1 MTPEIV
7 TGLSEFLSLVLIVRL
22 LALRLH
28 NVYRVFAIF
37 LSFEVITT
45 STYFLQVFASADR
58 ILWRGFGLDY
68 RVTWLATRLIA
79 WILIFWMVY
88 ALLRAIL
95 ANLRGLLKLSQ
106 WVLAFVIPL
115 SILTAIL
122 SARPEYLASRSIA
135 VADPIDRT
143 LVMGILLERVMT
155 MIALLVLL
163 LMLFFILWF
172 PIKMSRNLAVFSVG
186 LVLYFTGKTT
196 LLLLRSFCSTAHSAV
211 FGDLIT
217 LLLCGCLLCWI
228 VFINKRGESVPVT
241 LGHSWRLNK
250 QPQLMSELE
259 DINAALAR
267 ATRR

>member
-1 MTPEIV
+1 MAPEIV
-7 TGLSEFLSLVLIVRL
+7 TALSDFLSVVLIVRL

-28 NVYRVFAIF
+28 NVYRVFALF
-37 LSFEVITT
+37 LAFEVITT
-45 STYFLQVFASADR
+45 STYFFQVLATKNSFV
-58 ILWRGFGLDY
+58 WGPHGLDY
-68 RVTWLATRLIA
+68 RITWLGTRLIA
-79 WILIFWMVY
+79 WILTFWMVY

-95 ANLRGLLKLSQ
+95 ANLRGVLKLSQ
-106 WVLAFVIPL
+106 WALTLVIPL
-115 SILTAIL
+115 SVILALL
-122 SARPEYLASRSIA
+122 SARPEYLASRA
-135 VADPIDRT
+135 AGLVDPIDRS
-143 LVMGILLERVMT
+143 VVAGILLERVMT

-186 LVLYFTGKTT
+186 LVLYFTGKTA
-196 LLLLRSFCSTAHSAV
+196 LLLFRSFCSGKHSPL

-217 LLLCGCLLCWI
+217 LLLSGCLVVWI
-228 VFINKRGESVPVT
+228 IFINRQGESVPVT

-250 QPQLMSELE
+250 RPQLMSELE